1 MKLVLLL
8 YRSQENDHTE
18 RVISFHASRLEI
30 NNKSKRD
37 SKCNAKSLLI
47 MVCFKQT
54 SSEASGCG
62 IAWHLVLKKII
73 LRLVPPHFG
82 FLSQFSL
89 LTAKL
94 S

>member
-30 NNKSKRD
+30 NNKSKRE

-62 IAWHLVLKKII
+62 IAWHLVLKK
-73 LRLVPPHFG
+73 
-82 FLSQFSL
+82 
-89 LTAKL
+89 K
-94 S
+94 